1 VKKKQTPKQERF
13 DTEHRVL
20 IPAALV
26 LTLVA
31 LGCGTPPSV
40 TPDDGTFVHNLG
52 GEGQGPGEFTSPTSL
67 TADEDERVFVL
78 DSRLG
83 RVNVYSATGEVADTW
98 PFPDSWCCRPMY
110 PLTGEAVWATVRQ
123 GSFSDL
129 RFGLQAVGPDGPY
142 GDVTWIPEI
151 DYEQA
156 TG

>member
-1 VKKKQTPKQERF
+1 
-13 DTEHRVL
+13 
-20 IPAALV
+20 
-26 LTLVA
+26 
-31 LGCGTPPSV
+31 
-40 TPDDGTFVHNLG
+40 
-52 GEGQGPGEFTSPTSL
+52 
-67 TADEDERVFVL
+67 
-78 DSRLG
+78 
-83 RVNVYSATGEVADTW
+83 
-98 PFPDSWCCRPMY
+98 MY